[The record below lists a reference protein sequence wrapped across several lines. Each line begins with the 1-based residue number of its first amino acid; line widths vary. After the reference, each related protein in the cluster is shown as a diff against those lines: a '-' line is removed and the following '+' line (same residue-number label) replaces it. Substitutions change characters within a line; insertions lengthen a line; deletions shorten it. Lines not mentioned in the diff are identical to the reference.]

1 MRKILL
7 MTSAVVLFPLSSI
20 AQTTCTASPDCA
32 SLGYTEAS
40 CPDGN
45 GVKCPWGNKWFCP
58 PKTEE
63 DCVIGSI
70 FYSDKTCS
78 ITPQDDKTPI
88 GVVVYLDGNGGGQVI
103 ALNSIGEYKWGVY
116 RDISGLSYLS
126 EEKEAIKDFDSCGNS
141 DKIMAA
147 GASSMYPAVWVA
159 HEYSTEGTKAGDWC
173 LPAAGI
179 FNSFYNNIDIVNASL
194 IRAGGSKFY
203 SNYHIPPYTTE
214 AWASSVVSYEKAWVS
229 SFYELDDYG
238 LKTNPYDGWDKYED
252 VADVRPVLEFQFQ
265 KKAECLLRFSLVL

>member
-20 AQTTCTASPDCA
+20 AQTTCTASPSCT
-32 SLGYTEAS
+32 SLGYTESS

-103 ALNSIGEYKWGVY
+103 ALNSIGEYRWGFHTN
-116 RDISGLSYLS
+116 ISGLSDLS
-126 EEKEAIKDFDSCGNS
+126 DPREAIKDFDSCGNS
-141 DKIMAA
+141 DKIMAD
-147 GASSMYPAVWVA
+147 GSSSWYPAVWAA

-179 FNSFYNNIDIVNASL
+179 FYSMFYNGLDLINSSL
-194 IRAGGSKFY
+194 IRINGFPFSRGRY
-203 SNYHIPPYTTE
+203 E
-214 AWASSVVSYEKAWVS
+214 GDMWASTVLSAEMAWTS
-229 SFYELDDYG
+229 SFNDADYYG

-265 KKAECLLRFSLVL
+265 KKAECLLRFFHVL